1 MIAGRTEPDSRVQL
15 DLENLACRRAGRL
28 VFAGVTASLRAGG
41 ALLVTGRNGAGKSTL
56 LAALAGLLRPSAGA
70 IRLTG
75 PGERS
80 RRECVHHLG
89 HRDGLKLSLTAAENL
104 AFAARCL
111 GSPGA
116 TPADALRRV
125 GIAGAAD
132 LPVAYLSAGQRR
144 RVTLARLLVAK
155 RPLWLLDEPTTALD
169 RDGQALLLG
178 LLDAHLAEGGMLVA
192 ATHAPL
198 PLAGA
203 RELALE
209 RGREPPGGGAA
220 P

>member
-1 MIAGRTEPDSRVQL
+1 MQL
-15 DLENLACRRAGRL
+15 DLENLSCRRAGRL
-28 VFAGVTASLRAGG
+28 VFAGVTASLRPGE

-56 LAALAGLLRPSAGA
+56 LAALAGLLQPFGGT

-75 PGERS
+75 TGERS
-80 RRECVHHLG
+80 RRESVHHLG
-89 HRDGLKLSLTAAENL
+89 HRDGLKLALTAAENL

-111 GSPGA
+111 GSPGV
-116 TPADALRRV
+116 TPADALQAI
-125 GIAGAAD
+125 GIARAAD

-169 RDGQALLLG
+169 RAGQALLLG
-178 LLDAHLAEGGMLVA
+178 MLDAHLAEGGMLVA

-209 RGREPPGGGAA
+209 RAPGPAGGDGA